1 MVRKVLVTDYVWP
14 DLRVEREVLSEI
26 GVALLEAPDGEEETL
41 VGLARGVCGILTCW
55 ARTTRRVIEAALPG
69 LRVIARY
76 GVGLDNIDLAFATAR
91 GIPVTN
97 VPDYC
102 LRDVAEHTM
111 ALLLAL
117 SRKVAR
123 FDRSVRQGVWDI
135 QAGVPLHRLT
145 GRTLGLVGFG
155 QIAREVVPL
164 ARAFGLRV
172 VAFSP
177 SLTPERAEALGA
189 EAVDLDRL
197 LTESDFVSVHCP
209 STAQTQGMV
218 GAGMLSKMKPTA
230 YLINTSRGDI
240 VDEEAL
246 AEALEAGRI
255 AGAALDV
262 RGREPP
268 GGGDRLIGMENVI
281 HTPHAAFY
289 SAESLEELRSR
300 TAWEVRRV
308 LTGEQP
314 ENLVNPE
321 CRSQIG

>member
-1 MVRKVLVTDYVWP
+1 MVRNVLVTDYAWP
-14 DLRVEREVLSEI
+14 DLEVEREVLSEI
-26 GVALLEAPDGEEETL
+26 GVELLEAPDGEEEAL
-41 VGLARGVCGILTCW
+41 AELARGVCGILTCW
-55 ARTTRRVIEAALPG
+55 AGTTRRVIEAALPG
-69 LRVIARY
+69 LKVIARY
-76 GVGLDNIDLAFATAR
+76 GVGLDNIDLAFATGR

-102 LRDVAEHTM
+102 LSDVAEHTM

-145 GRTLGLVGFG
+145 GRTLGLIGFG
-155 QIAREVVPL
+155 QIAREVVPR
-164 ARAFGLRV
+164 AKAFGLRI

-177 SLTPERAEALGA
+177 SLTPERAEILGA
-189 EAVDLDRL
+189 EAVGLDRL
-197 LTESDFVSVHCP
+197 LTESDFVSIHCP
-209 STAQTQGMV
+209 STEQTQGMV
-218 GAGMLSKMKPTA
+218 DAGMLSKMKPTA

-246 AEALEAGRI
+246 VEALEAGRI

-268 GGGDRLIGMENVI
+268 GDGDRLIDMENVI

-289 SAESLEELRSR
+289 SAESLLELRSR
-300 TAWEVRRV
+300 AAWEARRV

-321 CRSQIG
+321 YRSQTE